1 ALHRGEHRARRGAE
15 GTVVEEI
22 GAALQQE
29 PAAYRTSV
37 PDHVRSLA
45 GSARMAPYMD
55 FIAILVIGL
64 AAGTLGGIVGFG
76 SSIMLM
82 PVLVIVFGP
91 LQAVPIMAIAAIMA
105 NLSRILVWWREVDW
119 KTCAAYSATAMPF
132 AALGAATLLVLPTRV
147 IELAL
152 GVFFIAMIFV
162 RRWMAAHDLRLRR
175 THLALLG
182 VPVGYITGVVVS
194 SGPLTA
200 PIFLATGL
208 VKGASLSTDDAA
220 SLAVYIA
227 TITVFRSFGALP
239 WDIVLKGLIVGSTL
253 MAGAF
258 IAKRFVLKMEPD
270 RFRLLMDGLMLVSGA
285 TLLSAAFL

>member
-1 ALHRGEHRARRGAE
+1 
-15 GTVVEEI
+15 
-22 GAALQQE
+22 
-29 PAAYRTSV
+29 
-37 PDHVRSLA
+37 
-45 GSARMAPYMD
+45 MD

-132 AALGAATLLVLPTRV
+132 AALGAATLLALPARV

-162 RRWMAAHDLRLRR
+162 RRWMAAHDFRLRR

-182 VPVGYITGVVVS
+182 APVGYVTGVVVS

-208 VKGASLSTDDAA
+208 VKGAFLSTEAAA

-227 TITVFRSFGALP
+227 KITVFRSFGALP

-258 IAKRFVLKMEPD
+258 IAKRFVLKMD
-270 RFRLLMDGLMLVSGA
+270 ASRFRLLMDGLMLVSGV
-285 TLLSAAFL
+285 TLLGAAFY